1 MARRTFDLRSLY
13 RDHPWLVVFNLAYL
27 TAATAAVLWL
37 GNTEFLFYLAAMVVI
52 LVAVMAI
59 HRRVGF
65 RGPVLWAL
73 SVWGIAHMA
82 GGLLPLP
89 EGWPH
94 AGDQAVWYSGWII
107 PDVLKYDNV
116 VHAFGFGTCVVVCH
130 QAFSSL
136 FGTQHFRHIGVL
148 SMCVFA
154 ACGLGAANEI
164 VEFIATLISP
174 DTNVGGYRNTAL
186 DLVFNLIGAT
196 TVAGFRMAGW
206 GDPAHTASDV
216 DPAQ

>member
-1 MARRTFDLRSLY
+1 MASRTFDLRSLY
-13 RDHPWLVVFNLAYL
+13 REHPWLVAFNLAYL
-27 TAATAAVLWL
+27 TIATAAVLWR

-52 LVAVMAI
+52 LVAVLWM

-73 SVWGIAHMA
+73 SVWGLAHMA

-89 EGWPH
+89 AGWPY
-94 AGDQAVWYSGWII
+94 AGDQPVWYSGWII

-116 VHAFGFGTCVVVCH
+116 VHAFGFGSCVAVCH
-130 QAFSSL
+130 QAISSL
-136 FGTQHFRHIGVL
+136 FGTRHFRHAGLL
-148 SMCVFA
+148 SLCVFG

-164 VEFIATLISP
+164 VEFVATLISP

-186 DLVFNLIGAT
+186 DLVFNLVGAT
-196 TVAGFRMAGW
+196 AVAGCRQAGW
-206 GDPAHTASDV
+206 GQPAHTAVAADAPS
-216 DPAQ
+216 